1 MRQVKSQNPELLN
14 VIRSLKKK
22 AKENDAAIW
31 RDVADRLSSSKRRR
45 IAVNLSRLNRYT
57 KEKETVVVPG
67 KVLGAGKLEHPIIV
81 AGFGFSKQARSKI
94 SKAQGKSITILE
106 LVKGNPK
113 GSNVRIME

>member
-1 MRQVKSQNPELLN
+1 MKQVKSQNPEFLN
-14 VIRSLKKK
+14 LIRSLRKK
-22 AKENDAAIW
+22 AHENDAAIW

-67 KVLGAGKLEHPIIV
+67 KVLSAGKLEHPVIV
-81 AGFGFSKQARSKI
+81 AAFAFSKQAHAKI
-94 SKAQGKSITILE
+94 SSARGKCLTITE
-106 LVKGNPK
+106 LLKVNPK

>member
-14 VIRSLKKK
+14 LIRSLRKK

-31 RDVADRLSSSKRRR
+31 QDVADLLESSRRR
-45 IAVNLSRLNRYT
+45 GVAVNLSRLNRYT

-67 KVLGAGKLEHPIIV
+67 KVLGAGELEHPLTV
-81 AGFGFSKQARSKI
+81 ASFAFSKQARSKI
-94 SKAQGKSITILE
+94 SKVKGKPITILE
-106 LVKGNPK
+106 LLKGNPK

>member
-14 VIRSLKKK
+14 LLRSLRKK

-31 RDVADRLSSSKRRR
+31 RDVAERLSSSRRR
-45 IAVNLSRLNRYT
+45 RVAVNLSRLNRYT

-67 KVLGAGKLEHPIIV
+67 KVLGAGKLEHPLIV
-81 AGFGFSKQARSKI
+81 AAFSFSKQARTKI
-94 SKAQGKSITILE
+94 PSAKGKCLTIPE
-106 LVKGNPK
+106 LLKGNPK